1 MFLARP
7 PARLLTLLSYTN
19 SSSPHKYRRIS
30 VSLWCLL
37 IKQIDSLY
45 PRQIL
50 CLSVSYTKRMIYPFA
65 YNTVRLRWPR
75 GSSVSKFHH
84 HLCTDLC
91 VIICCWEKKRER
103 RHGLG
108 RAGPGDAHRRVWWID
123 DAPTGR
129 YSSSAPLVR
138 PLRTS
143 GVRPAKYWP
152 WINTEKWSASSYH
165 RMMTS
170 FFLFISRA
178 EPMMTTQSIK
188 KLIT

>member
-1 MFLARP
+1 MAVWCCVSRP

-108 RAGPGDAHRRVWWID
+108 RAGLGWA
-123 DAPTGR
+123 GR
-129 YSSSAPLVR
+129 CSPSCVMNRWRANGTLFIIRSACPSVTYVGGSSSKILAMNQHREMISIV
-138 PLRTS
+138 
-143 GVRPAKYWP
+143 V
-152 WINTEKWSASSYH
+152 SSNDDV
-165 RMMTS
+165 
-170 FFLFISRA
+170 FL
-178 EPMMTTQSIK
+178 SIY
-188 KLIT
+188 